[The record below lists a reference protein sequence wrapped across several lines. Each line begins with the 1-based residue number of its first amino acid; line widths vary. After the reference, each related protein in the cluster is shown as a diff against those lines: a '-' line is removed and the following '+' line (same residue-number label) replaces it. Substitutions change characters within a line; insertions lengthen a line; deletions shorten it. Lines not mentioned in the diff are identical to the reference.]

1 MKGCTTLYVD
11 AIDISWFVKSQK
23 TIVCSKKSMMK
34 SMWLQPSSIIKIT
47 FHTIYIVFVLSTV
60 YRLYHYS
67 CKVYT
72 VYINITFNSATK
84 YKGCW
89 ITNNTWQRLKF
100 LYAYND
106 SMRLNTIVRYIFRSL
121 VVIESLFFQFLHL
134 LFVFFTKFYFCKDCL
149 ININDKNVNCCM
161 YV

>member
-1 MKGCTTLYVD
+1 
-11 AIDISWFVKSQK
+11 
-23 TIVCSKKSMMK
+23 MK

-47 FHTIYIVFVLSTV
+47 FHTIHIVFVLSTV
-60 YRLYHYS
+60 YLLYHYS
-67 CKVYT
+67 CEIYT

-106 SMRLNTIVRYIFRSL
+106 SMRLNTIVRYIFCSL
-121 VVIESLFFQFLHL
+121 IVIESLFFSSVRQYFYKFVYFLQN
-134 LFVFFTKFYFCKDCL
+134 FTSVKFSVQDTR
-149 ININDKNVNCCM
+149 NINDKDGNCCM
-161 YV
+161 